1 MTNAETKLLLF
12 LEKIREEWDLIPK
25 KSKARYMTSNDYS
38 FPEKRFGTTISP
50 KRLSQWKRECGIE
63 DYYQLENILRI
74 LQEEGLIYKYQ
85 FKSDT
90 Q

>member
-1 MTNAETKLLLF
+1 MTPSEKKLLSL
-12 LEKIREEWDLIPK
+12 LEKIREEWDIIPK
-25 KSKARYMTSNDYS
+25 KSKAHSMQSNDYS
-38 FPEKRFGTTISP
+38 WPEKRFGTKISA
-50 KRLSQWKRECGIE
+50 KRLAQWKRECDIE
-63 DYYQLENILRI
+63 DHYQLDNMLRI